1 MNNDT
6 ENYICGNMN
15 WMRKRRRNQNL
26 HLFQVYFRNCWCHNT
41 LVKFMTHFSLKRQVD
56 SINFLIKLHNT
67 TTKYKAKTAITNL
80 ITSFEVVLDVFK
92 EMRYDIWFVNGFFD
106 LMMTGCHQGNLR
118 LKMLYKLA
126 YCYLLSY
133 VSFRRFGCQK

>member
-41 LVKFMTHFSLKRQVD
+41 LVKYMTHFSLKRQVD

-80 ITSFEVVLDVFK
+80 ITSFEVTF
-92 EMRYDIWFVNGFFD
+92 RCI
-106 LMMTGCHQGNLR
+106 QGNEIWHLIC
-118 LKMLYKLA
+118 KWVFWFDDDGMSSKKLENENVIQA
-126 YCYLLSY
+126 CILLSF
-133 VSFRRFGCQK
+133 VLRELS